1 MKIIAYLTSGAKL
14 KQLPTRWKVPVPRPE
29 GEILGERDCGNILT
43 TIIRWRH
50 GDGWEWRAVET
61 NGTAL
66 WFYELVPDSNGNVLK
81 PRAIDAFRVLPG
93 YEAMVEGVTPLAPDD
108 PDRLI
113 VPDAERAADLAHW
126 RAKYVAA
133 SAAAASLGAIK
144 SDRKAAASRENG
156 RKGGRPRKD
165 KPDEQA

>member
-1 MKIIAYLTSGAKL
+1 MKVIAYLTSGARAKPL
-14 KQLPTRWKVPVPRPE
+14 HKHWALPVPRPE

-43 TIIRWRH
+43 TIVRWRH

-61 NGTAL
+61 NGSAL

-133 SAAAASLGAIK
+133 SAAAAALGAIK
-144 SDRKAAASRENG
+144 SEAKAAAARANG
-156 RKGGRPRKD
+156 ANGGRPRKRAD
-165 KPDEQA
+165 IP